1 LSTATFLTAELVVL
15 PAMSSTTTW
24 IVVPPSAPVVVFQFS
39 EKGAVE
45 SVPRSDPPT

>member
-1 LSTATFLTAELVVL
+1 
-15 PAMSSTTTW
+15 MSSTTTW
-24 IVVPPSAPVVVFQFS
+24 IVAPPSAPLVVFQFS